1 MDLIKFNFYKVVRI
15 MTNLEKL
22 KTGTDD
28 EIKKL
33 CIQLAYRANN
43 YTYQALQ
50 VSEWLQ
56 KECKTNEYGEIII

>member
-1 MDLIKFNFYKVVRI
+1 